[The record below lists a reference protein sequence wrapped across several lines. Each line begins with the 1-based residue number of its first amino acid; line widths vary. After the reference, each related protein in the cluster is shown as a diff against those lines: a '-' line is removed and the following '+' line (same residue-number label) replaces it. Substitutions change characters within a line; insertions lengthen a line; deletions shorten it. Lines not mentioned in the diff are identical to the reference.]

1 MTLQHSVLL
10 IVLTTVRNCWLVTAT
25 YAISQGLV
33 QMWQTTMVMQLTN
46 LELQLTEQF
55 VSTLGLK
62 MKAPLLGIFDLF

>member
-10 IVLTTVRNCWLVTAT
+10 IVVMIVRNCWLVTAT

-46 LELQLTEQF
+46 LELQLTEH
-55 VSTLGLK
+55 
-62 MKAPLLGIFDLF
+62 

>member
-55 VSTLGLK
+55 VSTLGYK
-62 MKAPLLGIFDLF
+62 MQAPLLGIL

>member
-55 VSTLGLK
+55 VSTLG
-62 MKAPLLGIFDLF
+62 

>member
-1 MTLQHSVLL
+1 MTHQLSVLL
-10 IVLTTVRNCWLVTAT
+10 IVLMTVRNCWLVTAT

-55 VSTLGLK
+55 VSTLGCK
-62 MKAPLLGIFDLF
+62 MQAPLLGIL